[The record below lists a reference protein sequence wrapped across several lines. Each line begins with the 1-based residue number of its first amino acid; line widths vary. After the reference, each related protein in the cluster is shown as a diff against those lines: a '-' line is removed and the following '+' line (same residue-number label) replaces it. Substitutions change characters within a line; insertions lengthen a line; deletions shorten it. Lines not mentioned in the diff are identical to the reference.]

1 MKKTTQLKEEQ
12 EMKEMKVLAITDN
25 DREYYQRFYKE
36 HNVVGLL
43 QEENE
48 TRIIVKMKQ
57 GYKGWT
63 PTGCARDC
71 GNHYIIARY
80 SRHDSVDKKTLN
92 ITKDVEDK

>member
-1 MKKTTQLKEEQ
+1 
-12 EMKEMKVLAITDN
+12 MKEVKVLAITDN
-25 DREYYQRFYKE
+25 DRAYYQRFYTK

-71 GNHYIIARY
+71 GDHYIVARY
-80 SRHDSVDKKTLN
+80 SRYDSVDKKTLN
-92 ITKDVEDK
+92 ITKDVEDR

>member
-1 MKKTTQLKEEQ
+1 MN
-12 EMKEMKVLAITDN
+12 EMKVLAITDN
-25 DREYYQRFYKE
+25 DREFYQRFYKE

-43 QEENE
+43 QEENI

-63 PTGCARDC
+63 PYGCARDC
-71 GNHYIIARY
+71 GDHYIIARC
-80 SRHDSVDKKTLN
+80 SRYDRVEKKTLD